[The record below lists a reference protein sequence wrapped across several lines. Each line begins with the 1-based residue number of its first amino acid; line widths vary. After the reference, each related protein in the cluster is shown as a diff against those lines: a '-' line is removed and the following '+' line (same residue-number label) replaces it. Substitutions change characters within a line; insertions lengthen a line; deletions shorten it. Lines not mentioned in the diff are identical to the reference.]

1 MIILTELDKSAFK
14 PGDVVTLKVVRSSEL
29 GAFLDAGTGRTADD
43 ILLHKVQQL
52 HPVAVGDEVEVYL
65 YNDPKGRL
73 TASMRL
79 PKMKEGQIARV
90 KVLNTSRDGAFV
102 DIGAERGVFM
112 PFSGMRG
119 NLRAGDMV
127 WVKLYRDK
135 SGRPAVTME
144 VEDEMR
150 RASKPAADAKVGD
163 MVTGSVYNFT
173 DQGAFL
179 LTTERYIAFLHL
191 NEMLKRPKVGEE
203 VTARITFVRED
214 GRINV
219 SMRPLKQEAIDL
231 DAEKIMVLLE
241 GRGGKM
247 PYSDDTNP
255 EIIRQKFG
263 ISKASFKRALGR
275 LIRGGL
281 VEQREGWTYLVQI
294 NSDADAASINKEPK

>member
-1 MIILTELDKSAFK
+1 MTLTGTNKTAFN
-14 PGDVVTLKVVRSSEL
+14 PGDVATLTVVRINEF
-29 GAFLDAGTGRTADD
+29 GAFLDAGTGNTADD
-43 ILLHKVQQL
+43 ILLHKAQQL
-52 HPVAVGDEVEVYL
+52 HAVAVGDEVQVYL

-90 KVLNTSRDGAFV
+90 MVLNTSRDGAFV

-112 PFSGMRG
+112 PFAGMRG
-119 NLRAGDMV
+119 KVKKGDMV

-150 RASKPAADAKVGD
+150 RASKPATDAKIGD
-163 MVTGSVYNFT
+163 TVTGSVYNFT

-179 LTTERYIAFLHL
+179 LTSERYIAFLHV
-191 NEMLKRPKVGEE
+191 NEMMKRPKVGDE

-219 SMRPLKQEAIDL
+219 SMRPLKEEAMDE
-231 DAEKIMVLLE
+231 DAEKIIVLLE

-247 PYSDDTNP
+247 PYSDDTGP
-255 EIIRQKFG
+255 EVIRQKFG
-263 ISKASFKRALGR
+263 ISKAAFKRAMGR
-275 LIRGGL
+275 LIRNGQI
-281 VEQREGWTYLVQI
+281 EQREGWTYLLKP
-294 NSDADAASINKEPK
+294 NSNEDTGSGMEEPS